1 MKKEILHLLMLEDN
15 PDDAELAVKALERD
29 QFTIEWKR
37 VDTKESFKKALD
49 EKPDLILADYSL
61 PALDGMSALKIKEET
76 APEIPLIL
84 ISGTIGEDAAV
95 ECLKAGA
102 TDYVLKDRLSRLGS
116 VVKRALEEAE
126 TYRKHKRAEEALKHK
141 LIVLSQPVGKTGDLK
156 LSDIIDVDILQKLQD
171 GFAESYDI
179 ASIIGNEKGLS
190 ITKPS
195 NYSDFCTLIRST
207 KKGLKNVKCQS

>member
-116 VVKRALEEAE
+116 VVKRALEETE

-156 LSDIIDVDILQKLQD
+156 LSDIIDVDILQ
-171 GFAESYDI
+171 
-179 ASIIGNEKGLS
+179 
-190 ITKPS
+190 
-195 NYSDFCTLIRST
+195 TLP
-207 KKGLKNVKCQS
+207 LL